1 MCLNKIHSTSDRYA
15 VARLVEALLNS
26 YVADV
31 ASSKNEYQGYLLG
44 GKDGRCI
51 RLTTLPLSRVD

>member
-1 MCLNKIHSTSDRYA
+1 M
-15 VARLVEALLNS
+15 VEALLNS